1 MNLKAEINSRLE
13 KMASHFAADEST
25 EEATEATSEE
35 TADTVA
41 KFAEVTLMDGATVLP
56 YDGELA
62 EGTAVF
68 IVTEGES
75 VPAPEGTHE
84 LGGDMEGVSITL
96 DADGVVLEIVDAREE
111 AEASEEVSEEMS
123 SEDVEKIIDEK
134 MSEIN
139 EPLNAVL
146 SGIQNL
152 IEENNSLKAELNEFK
167 SEFNA
172 FKNEPSK
179 EEEVQKF
186 NRSGEKL
193 TRREKYLSNLRK
205 NK

>member
-1 MNLKAEINSRLE
+1 MSLKAEIKERLD
-13 KMASHFAADEST
+13 KIASHFAADEST
-25 EEATEATSEE
+25 EVAAEATTEE
-35 TADTVA
+35 TTETVA
-41 KFAEVTLMDGATVLP
+41 KFAEVTLMDGETVLS

-68 IVTEGES
+68 VVLEGEQA
-75 VPAPEGTHE
+75 PAPEGTHE
-84 LGGDMEGVSITL
+84 LGGEMEGVSITL